1 MNICYDL
8 ETIKGNFL
16 FVGYNPDEDNWI
28 QFSIWEKENQLLD
41 LIKFLEENKD
51 ANYIGYNNLNF
62 DGQVVEYIW
71 RNYENFLNLTNLEV
85 SSLISTFASDV
96 INDTNFG
103 KFPPYQE
110 SNLTFRQID
119 LFKINHHD
127 NKNLRIG
134 LKRLEYEM
142 DMDNIEE
149 LPVPVDKI
157 SFTDE
162 ENKELIEYC
171 YHDVKA
177 TYLFYKHLTGDVEH
191 ETYKNVNQ
199 LEIRN
204 SLSEEF
210 KQDFTNYSESKYGD
224 EILKLLYSKESGC
237 DYKELPRKGTFRKK
251 LRFKDGIPN
260 YIKFNNLEFKKLL
273 TTLKKTELPVDGN
286 FEYNV
291 IIDGNKITVGSGGLH
306 NVIENKV
313 YESNDEWVILDAD
326 VSSYYPATILNNEYA
341 PKHLNKNAFLRAYKW
356 AFDKRI
362 ELKPLSKKDKKI
374 AGIVL
379 GYKNALNS
387 SYGKMG
393 DIQNWLY
400 DPQQRLNIC
409 IAGQLSLLM
418 LTEMLHEKGIQTIMQ
433 NTDGLS
439 VYCKR
444 TDIDLFYS
452 ICNEW
457 IKITNYILE
466 YKEYKAMYFLSVNDY
481 IAVDI
486 DNIVKYKGDFLVNTD
501 LKKNKGN
508 RAIPL
513 ALKEYFINK
522 RNVEEFINSYNNIY
536 DFCARSS
543 AGNTFYHATY
553 NKDGSEIKLP
563 KLIRYYTSKKGVN
576 IMKMVKE
583 ENDTNAKDTNVKP
596 ADKLKTIINK
606 VENVEYHLSN
616 IDRQWYIDE
625 VKKIIYRLET
635 GKKPKDVF
643 KDPNQL
649 SLF

>member
-1 MNICYDL
+1 MNIIYDI

-16 FVGYNPDEDNWI
+16 FVAYHVEEKKWY
-28 QFSIWEKENQLLD
+28 QFSIWQKENQLIE
-41 LIKFLEENKD
+41 LIRFLELFKD
-51 ANYIGYNNLNF
+51 ANYIGYNNVNF
-62 DGQVVEYIW
+62 DGQVIEYIW
-71 RNYENFLNLTNLEV
+71 RNYESFLNLSNLEI
-85 SSLISTFASDV
+85 SSKISLFASDV
-96 INDTNFG
+96 IHDTNYG

-119 LFKINHHD
+119 LFKIAHYD
-127 NKNLRIG
+127 NKNRRVG

-149 LPVPVDKI
+149 LPTPVNKEF
-157 SFTDE
+157 FTNE
-162 ENKELIEYC
+162 ENQELIDYC
-171 YHDVKA
+171 YHDVNA
-177 TYLFYKHLTGDVEH
+177 TYLFYKHLTGNVEH
-191 ETYKNVNQ
+191 DSYKEVNQ
-199 LEIRN
+199 ILIREA
-204 SLSEEF
+204 LTDEF
-210 KQDFTNYSESKYGD
+210 KQDFTNYSDSKYGD
-224 EILKLLYSKESGC
+224 EIVKLLYCKESGA
-237 DYKELPRKGTFRKK
+237 DYKDLPRKGTFRKK
-251 LRFKDGIPN
+251 LKFKEGIPS
-260 YIKFNNLEFKKLL
+260 YVKFNNPEFKKLL
-273 TTLKKTELPVDGN
+273 NILKKTELSVEN
-286 FEYNV
+286 SFEYNV
-291 IIDGNKITVGSGGLH
+291 SIDGNNITVGSGGLH
-306 NVIENKV
+306 NVIENKI

-326 VSSYYPATILNNEYA
+326 VASYYPATVLNNGYA
-341 PKHLNKNAFLRAYKW
+341 PKHLNAKAFLRAYKW

-387 SYGKMG
+387 VYGKLG
-393 DIQNWLY
+393 DMQNWLY

-444 TDIDLFYS
+444 SDVDLFYS

-466 YKEYKAMYFLSVNDY
+466 YKEYKSMYFLSVNDY
-481 IAVDI
+481 IAIDI
-486 DNIVKYKGDFLVNTD
+486 DDNVKYKGDFLVTTE
-501 LKKNKGN
+501 LHKNKSN
-508 RAIPL
+508 RIIPL

-522 RNVEEFINSYNNIY
+522 KDVTEFVNNYNRIY

-543 AGNTFYHATY
+543 AGNTFYHATF
-553 NKDGSEIKLP
+553 NKDGTQIKLP
-563 KLIRYYTSKKGVN
+563 KLIRYYTAKKGIN

-583 ENDTNAKDTNVKP
+583 DNTTNAKNTNVKP
-596 ADKLKTIINK
+596 ADKLKCILNK
-606 VENVEYHLSN
+606 VENEEYHLSN

-625 VKKIIYRLET
+625 INTIIYRLET
-635 GKKPKDVF
+635 GRKPKNIF

-649 SLF
+649 SMF